1 MNNSKELD
9 EAEQY
14 ILTMIKDINFGSVE
28 VTIHN
33 SRIVQVEKSEKRR
46 FDTKQSA

>member
-1 MNNSKELD
+1 MSAENHLD
-9 EAEQY
+9 ETEKF
-14 ILTMIKDINFGSVE
+14 ILNTIKEINFGKVE

-46 FDTKQSA
+46 FDSK

>member
-1 MNNSKELD
+1 MSKENELD
-9 EAEQY
+9 EVERY
-14 ILTMIKDINFGSVE
+14 ILNTIKDVNFGSVE

-46 FDTKQSA
+46 FETRQPA